1 MQSIMAAKELG
12 IFIILAN
19 YMDLNVFKKDMILF
33 GDISILDFDTSLF
46 EDLHASLI
54 GNEEYDL

>member
-1 MQSIMAAKELG
+1 MAAKELG

-33 GDISILDFDTSLF
+33 GDNSILDFDTSLF
-46 EDLHASLI
+46 EDLHASLLE
-54 GNEEYDL
+54 NEEYKL